1 MEADTRT
8 LRNTPRYKGMRRA
21 YLNENPLCAECQR
34 QGFTVGADEL
44 DHIVPVAQAPDRFWD
59 RENLQGLCR
68 ACHEEKTKMENS
80 PATVVEGYDDW
91 QALASR
97 MD

>member
-1 MEADTRT
+1 
-8 LRNTPRYKGMRRA
+8 MRRA
-21 YLNENPLCAECQR
+21 YLNENPLCAECHR

-59 RENLQGLCR
+59 RANLQGLCR